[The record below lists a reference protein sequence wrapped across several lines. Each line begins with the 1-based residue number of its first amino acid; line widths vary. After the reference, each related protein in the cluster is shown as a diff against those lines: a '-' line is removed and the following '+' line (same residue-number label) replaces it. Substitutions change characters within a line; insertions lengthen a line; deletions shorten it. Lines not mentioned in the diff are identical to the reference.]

1 MPISPPQILTGV
13 LAAAAVA
20 FLSYRSRLL
29 NRSGAWAT
37 LLLGSVVF
45 GLGGIAWSVPLLVFF
60 VLSSLLSRFGP
71 KRKRRVLER
80 LELTFEKGSTR
91 DAMQVLA
98 NGGVAGIALLVHAAL
113 PSGILAAA
121 YLGALA
127 AAAADTWATE
137 VGVMARRA
145 RSIVTLRPVPT
156 GTSGGIS
163 TVGSIA
169 ALAGAASVG
178 ASGVLL
184 GDPFDG
190 MFPAACAAGFA
201 GMLADSLLG
210 ATLQAQYRCTA
221 CGALT
226 ERRVHC
232 NAPATLASGHP
243 AVTNDVVNIACCLVG
258 AAVAA
263 LLSLQ
268 RWG

>member
-1 MPISPPQILTGV
+1 MPISPLHILTGI

-20 FLSYRSRLL
+20 FLSHRSGLL
-29 NRSGAWAT
+29 SRSGAWAT

-71 KRKRRVLER
+71 KRKRRLLER
-80 LELTFEKGSTR
+80 LEGTFEKGSTR

-145 RSIVTLRPVPT
+145 RSIITFRPVPT

-163 TVGSIA
+163 VVGSIA
-169 ALAGAASVG
+169 ALAGAASVA

-184 GDPFDG
+184 GPPFAG
-190 MFPAACAAGFA
+190 MFLAAGVSGFA
-201 GMLADSLLG
+201 GMLADSIIG
-210 ATLQAQYRCTA
+210 ATLQAQYRCVV
-221 CGALT
+221 CGAPT

-232 NAPATLASGHP
+232 NAPGTLTSGLR
-243 AVTNDVVNIACCLVG
+243 AVTNDAVNIACCLVG
-258 AAVAA
+258 ALVAA
-263 LLSLQ
+263 AFVLW
-268 RWG
+268 RRG

>member
-1 MPISPPQILTGV
+1 MPIPPSQILTGV

-20 FLSYRSRLL
+20 FLSYRFRLL
-29 NRSGAWAT
+29 SLSGAWAT

-60 VLSSLLSRFGP
+60 ILSSLLSRFGP
-71 KRKRRVLER
+71 KRKRRALER
-80 LELTFEKGSTR
+80 LEGTFEKGSTR

-98 NGGVAGIALLVHAAL
+98 NGGVSGLAAL
-113 PSGILAAA
+113 AYAVVPSEVLAAA

-127 AAAADTWATE
+127 AAAADTWGTE
-137 VGVMARRA
+137 IGVMARQA
-145 RSIVTLRPVPT
+145 RSIIVLRAVPT

-163 TVGSIA
+163 TIGSFA
-169 ALAGAASVG
+169 AVAGAASVA

-184 GDPFDG
+184 GPPFGG
-190 MFPAACAAGFA
+190 MFLAAVVGGFA

-210 ATLQAQYRCTA
+210 ATAQAQYRCAT

-232 NAPATLASGHP
+232 DAPAILTRGFR
-243 AVTNDVVNIACCLVG
+243 AVTNDAVNIACCVVG
-258 AAVAA
+258 ALVAA
-263 LLSLQ
+263 LLLLC
-268 RWG
+268 RRG